1 MLFQKRTY
9 FPYHTVFQC
18 SNEGVVLYMRRILK
32 VTVEF
37 DFRSQNQWYAIP
49 FLIGRSKL
57 LWPMTVCLLWWY
69 EGRFMVAPHC
79 ERTASMIQISNSTLC
94 ESFSLRTVCD
104 HSSQLRSSCEQWS
117 PRAAIILF
125 TAIMLRSNWK
135 SQVFHCEQTAIIF
148 FTAIMLRSN
157 WNIPPAYKRS
167 RLARSG
173 KCREHVCSLRARCD
187 WFWATAI
194 MRCDQF
200 HCD

>member
-57 LWPMTVCLLWWY
+57 LWPITVYLLWWY

-117 PRAAIILF
+117 PRAAIIF
-125 TAIMLRSNWK
+125 FHRDHAAIKLKITSFPLRTNGDHF
-135 SQVFHCEQTAIIF
+135 FHRDHAAIKLKYPSCI
-148 FTAIMLRSN
+148 
-157 WNIPPAYKRS
+157 
-167 RLARSG
+167 
-173 KCREHVCSLRARCD
+173 
-187 WFWATAI
+187 
-194 MRCDQF
+194 
-200 HCD
+200 

>member
-57 LWPMTVCLLWWY
+57 LWPITVYLLWWY

-117 PRAAIILF
+117 PRAAII
-125 TAIMLRSNWK
+125 
-135 SQVFHCEQTAIIF
+135 F

-187 WFWATAI
+187 WFWATAS